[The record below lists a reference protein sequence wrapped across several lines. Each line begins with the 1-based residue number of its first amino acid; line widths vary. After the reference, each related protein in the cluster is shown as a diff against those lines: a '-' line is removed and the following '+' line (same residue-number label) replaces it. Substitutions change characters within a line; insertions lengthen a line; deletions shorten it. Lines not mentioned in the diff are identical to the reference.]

1 MFEELLLATKDILK
15 SFGINDSFWDN
26 DASYDLVESAR
37 IIEQDK
43 EDSFVNGYELAVYF
57 LEGMTSVLKEQAI
70 SDNEAG
76 FHTTPDGRLITSVI
90 ASQDGLQEEA
100 LNLIQGARG
109 GQVVDIY
116 QEVLQPLNLHCPTCA
131 CETEIT
137 MYDKIIEKREEYLMK
152 LKEVLGKTD

>member
-43 EDSFVNGYELAVYF
+43 EDAFVNGYELAVYF